1 MMRWMLLFVP
11 ISIVMYFM
19 KAPPIW
25 MFVVSCLAIVPL
37 AGLMGTATEEL
48 AKYQGAS
55 IGGLLNATF
64 GNATELIICIVA
76 LQKNELAIVK
86 ASLIGSIIGNIL
98 LVLGLSILL
107 GGIKHK
113 VQKFN
118 ITVAQSHATM
128 LAMAAVALL
137 IPALFVRSVPGLK
150 ETAANPQILELSIGV
165 AIVMIVLY
173 IGSLVFSLYT
183 HERLFKAAE
192 DCPEDPPSW
201 SQRNAILV
209 LIAATIAIA
218 FESELLVGGIEPV
231 VTSWHLSKLFVGII
245 IVPIIGNAAEH
256 STAVLM
262 AMRNKMDISLN
273 IAVSSCTQIA
283 MFVVPVCI
291 FISLIVGHPLTVLFS
306 NFELIAVS
314 AAVFIAILISWDG
327 QSQWLEGAQLLATY
341 VIVALAFYFIAG

>member
-1 MMRWMLLFVP
+1 MLLFVP

-150 ETAANPQILELSIGV
+150 ETAANSQILELSIGV